1 MSLPCRVPTW
11 LPRSIVIIVRMGAE
25 RLREKLPALVR
36 AVQRAGKSVLWI
48 SDPVHS
54 NTVQT
59 ASGLK
64 TRDFRAIR

>member
-1 MSLPCRVPTW
+1 
-11 LPRSIVIIVRMGAE
+11 MGAE

>member
-1 MSLPCRVPTW
+1 MPIW

-48 SDPVHS
+48 SDPVHG